1 LENVSAS
8 DPFPIDSQNHSEY
21 LRKTSSGA
29 ESRIRIFCD
38 VERKYLS
45 SSRTILEG
53 GRVALAF
60 DQTEAQILQAKKNLS
75 KDPRYEAI
83 GSSSFREELF
93 DTFVKGKTPQIVTA
107 NSFASTDPKTPAYPR
122 GAKGEPTSRQ
132 ERRERAVKDREE
144 RITVERRRLD
154 ANIERSK
161 QGIDKEEGERTFMC
175 ALSLPATPAF
185 TIYLFISYLGLCSR
199 TPYAMPM

>member
-1 LENVSAS
+1 MENVSDS
-8 DPFPIDSQNHSEY
+8 DLFPIDSQDHSEY
-21 LRKTSSGA
+21 LRKTSGGA

-45 SSRTILEG
+45 SSRAILEG
-53 GRVALAF
+53 SRVALTL
-60 DQTEAQILQAKKNLS
+60 DQTEAHILQAKKNLS

-93 DTFVKGKTPQIVTA
+93 GTFVKGKTHQIVSA
-107 NSFASTDPKTPAYPR
+107 NSFASTDPKTTAYSR
-122 GAKGEPTSRQ
+122 DAKDETTSRQ
-132 ERRERAVKDREE
+132 ERRERAIKDREE

-161 QGIDKEEGERTFMC
+161 NGIDKEEGERTFMC
-175 ALSLPATPAF
+175 ACSLPTTPAF
-185 TIYLFISYLGLCSR
+185 TIFFLI
-199 TPYAMPM
+199 